1 MVDYKPEKY
10 NWINSEGKDPDS
22 QNPDLSK
29 YPLPS
34 PDRDSFNPDVPR
46 DIDFLNET
54 ISGYLVQL
62 KADLGPDGQDTTYEF
77 VLEDGK
83 LRLKSSDGVE
93 YDVEITAG
101 DSGKLIVTTDDDNNT
116 IELDVDL
123 SDYYTKDEVDD
134 LIPDAVNLDN
144 YYTKDETYNKNE
156 IDALTSNP
164 DNIINLDGGTR
175 DAPPTDR
182 IVMYVGS
189 DNPSNWDTI
198 NEAIVGALFTSSSGE
213 GLWIKEAADAD
224 GWVRADDT
232 EYTEHLKGGEAN
244 QILAKASEEEGHY
257 IWKNFTLPDG
267 QEPYPGISDEDGNEI
282 QIRSDG
288 LFVPEV
294 VIPEIPE
301 VNDDDYAKL
310 KGGNEFTG
318 FQHMKDGG
326 QFDAHVDLTSANFW
340 GNVEYNGWITDD
352 KHIVTKEYLEQ
363 TITEKVAAVYDSG
376 WQTINGQKFRRVN
389 YTVFGQGTISTPDVA
404 DLTDTEF
411 VPTHP
416 ISVSAHYDADKTIS
430 NPVYSDGPL
439 LKVNS
444 QNGEDVVWS
453 GSWSTNA
460 EIPNLP
466 DTGADT
472 AKITNLADDPT
483 ETSVTLTW
491 DVE

>member
-1 MVDYKPEKY
+1 MVIKNPNEYKWK
-10 NWINSEGKDPDS
+10 NSTNTDGTGPDADFS
-22 QNPDLSK
+22 
-29 YPLPS
+29 LPS
-34 PDRDSFNPDVPR
+34 PNRLTFNPDVPR

-54 ISGYLVQL
+54 LSAYLVQL
-62 KADLGPDGQDTTYEF
+62 KTEIDEIDTNLGPDGDTDTKYEF
-77 VLEDGK
+77 VVEDGK
-83 LRLKSSDGVE
+83 LRLKGSDGTE
-93 YDVEITAG
+93 SDVEITAG
-101 DSGKLIVTTDDDNNT
+101 DSGKLTVTIDNDNNT

-123 SDYYTKDEVDD
+123 SEYYTRDEVDT

-144 YYTKDETYNKNE
+144 YYTKDETYNKQE
-156 IDALTSNP
+156 VDDAIDAISTP
-164 DNIINLDGGTR
+164 DNIVNLDDGGTR
-175 DAPPTDR
+175 DVPPTDR

-189 DNPSNWDTI
+189 GEPSNWNTI
-198 NEAIVGALFTSSSGE
+198 NEAIVGALFTSSSGD

-224 GWVRADDT
+224 GWIRADDT
-232 EYTEHLKGGEAN
+232 EYTEHLKGGETN
-244 QILAKASEEEGHY
+244 QVLAKASEDEGHY
-257 IWKNFTLPDG
+257 VWKSFTLPDG

-282 QIRSDG
+282 QIRGDG

-301 VNDDDYAKL
+301 L
-310 KGGNEFTG
+310 P
-318 FQHMKDGG
+318 DGIATEEYVDNAI
-326 QFDAHVDLTSANFW
+326 DAI
-340 GNVEYNGWITDD
+340 EIP
-352 KHIVTKEYLEQ
+352 
-363 TITEKVAAVYDSG
+363 VAAVYDSG

-460 EIPNLP
+460 EIPGLP
-466 DTGADT
+466 DDGGSSATV
-472 AKITNLADDPT
+472 TNLVAEPT